1 MSKLYKPTVTA
12 LGVLMLALLMH
23 CLREEAF
30 CSPVQLVAPVLLFAI
45 GIVLS
50 KLLKPVLE

>member
-1 MSKLYKPTVTA
+1 
-12 LGVLMLALLMH
+12 MLAVLMH
-23 CLREEAF
+23 CLREQAI
-30 CSPVQLVAPVLLFAI
+30 CHPVQLLAPVLLFAI